1 MRLDRLQEMEKCGAG
16 AVVLHSLFEHPFNQN
31 SSHPDHYFDQIVAAK
46 RHLGIPVIAS
56 LNATTLEGW
65 TSLSC
70 LIEKAGADA
79 LELNVYHVDLDPDI
93 PSAEIESAY
102 IEAVRVVASTVR
114 IPVAVK
120 LPPFFTNLARMTKAL
135 DQAGAKGLVFF
146 NRLFQPDLDLEK
158 RGRDFSLNLSNST
171 ENRYPMHWISLLYRQ
186 AGVDLAAST
195 GIGTG
200 RDVLKMILSGASA
213 TQMCSILMRC
223 GIGWLET
230 IDQELRNCMTEHQFP
245 SLKEARGLL
254 SHRALTEVDGIELEE
269 YRQAL
274 QGYSLLNVP
283 TWRDEAALVTT
294 AGR

>member
-1 MRLDRLQEMEKCGAG
+1 MEEYGAG
-16 AVVLHSLFEHPFNQN
+16 AVVLHSLFENPMHQN
-31 SSHPDHYFDQIVAAK
+31 SPHPDCYSEQIVAAK
-46 RHLGIPVIAS
+46 KHLGIPVIAS
-56 LNATTLEGW
+56 LNATTVDGW
-65 TSLSC
+65 TTLSR

-93 PSAEIESAY
+93 PSAEIESTY

-135 DQAGAKGLVFF
+135 DQAGAMGLVFF
-146 NRLFQPDLDLEK
+146 NRLFQPDIDLEK
-158 RGRDFSLNLSNST
+158 VGRDFSLNLSNST

-186 AGVDLAAST
+186 TGMDLAAST

-213 TQMCSILMRC
+213 TQVCSILMRC
-223 GIGWLET
+223 GIAWLET
-230 IDQELRNCMTEHQFP
+230 IDQELRNCMAEHHFP

-254 SHRALTEVDGIELEE
+254 SHVVLTEADGIELEE

-283 TWRDEAALVTT
+283 TWRDEEALKVN
-294 AGR
+294 ASGE